1 MPPDS
6 ALFAAM
12 FPDRAG
18 WDKTNML
25 LAEIVDTLHWLQWA
39 KTKAGQHNRDRPP
52 PVPRP
57 GTVKKARPGL
67 KPKPAPLSVVKAR
80 LAQHNGSDPGRADKL
95 KTLFD
100 GR

>member
-1 MPPDS
+1 MPADS
-6 ALFAAM
+6 ALFTAM

-18 WDKTNML
+18 WDKTTML

-52 PVPRP
+52 LVPRP

-67 KPKPAPLSVVKAR
+67 KPKPAPLSVVKER
-80 LAQHNGSDPGRADKL
+80 LAQRNGSDPDRAGTL
-95 KTLFD
+95 KKLFD